1 VCLPYSFPEGAVL
14 AQTAVGSVQQTLYF
28 AGFLTQY
35 TMKIGYLRLLPI
47 LNFSL
52 GFGLQRSG
60 SFCFRNTNVNERK
73 LSFAVLHV
81 SLKDGEEEEED
92 PWAQEDLARTRTTVT
107 TSFGSESVP
116 QEQRPTNEYL
126 NLLQQP
132 LFGWASQETGNIGLF
147 QRLVLSYLAIFSL
160 V

>member
-1 VCLPYSFPEGAVL
+1 MRH
-14 AQTAVGSVQQTLYF
+14 
-28 AGFLTQY
+28 
-35 TMKIGYLRLLPI
+35 TMKVGYLCWLPI
-47 LNFSL
+47 LNSSL
-52 GFGLQRSG
+52 GLGLQRSG
-60 SFCFRNTNVNERK
+60 SFCSSITKASNCRK
-73 LSFAVLHV
+73 LHSTVMYV
-81 SLKDGEEEEED
+81 SYKDGEEEEED
-92 PWAQEDLARTRTTVT
+92 PWARKDSARTKTTVA

-147 QRLVLSYLAIFSL
+147 QRLLLSYLVIFCL